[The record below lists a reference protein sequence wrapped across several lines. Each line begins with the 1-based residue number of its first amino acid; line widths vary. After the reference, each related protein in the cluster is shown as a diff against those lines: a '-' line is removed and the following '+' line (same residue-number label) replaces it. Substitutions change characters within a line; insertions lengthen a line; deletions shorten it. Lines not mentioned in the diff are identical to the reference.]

1 MWVLIKA
8 GADKSKGK
16 STGNLNAAAGYS
28 GMKKMVILK
37 TFSLPAV
44 GLKTSELLFVL
55 VFV

>member
-8 GADKSKGK
+8 STGKSKGK

-44 GLKTSELLFVL
+44 GLKT
-55 VFV
+55 